1 MLKVEEHFSMD
12 LKTTMIQVVLNL
24 VTVDY
29 LGSHDNKLTC
39 P

>member
-12 LKTTMIQVVLNL
+12 LKTSMIQVVLNL
-24 VTVDY
+24 DTLDY
-29 LGSHDNKLTC
+29 LGSHDNKRTC